1 MRVVSAITLVL
12 LPLAPLAIHAQASD
26 AAFAPDTI
34 VQMPDGPRVTL
45 LHADGGGV
53 AALRLSVPFIESA
66 AEAGA
71 GRMLAALAEQRM
83 AGPARQ
89 IGARVSASRTPWG
102 LAYSVEGA
110 DVDLEYLTYL
120 LRLATAEPRPE
131 RGVVDAIRAELT
143 VDLERQAESPGDRL
157 LFDLRRA
164 AAPELTPL
172 AGSPGSLRLLD
183 EARLRAVWR
192 KSHQSA
198 SMSLVAVTAASPPAL
213 LAMLE
218 AIGLPADRM
227 ADSLATPDPQETGA
241 SPLLLRSWY
250 GEALVD
256 HALAD
261 PHAAVAAYLISQ
273 NIARSGTGVEVGVR
287 LWQLRDRTLI
297 VVAGAARSRRT
308 AASIREAVQA
318 ALGDAVS
325 SLDACVIEDAVDR
338 VGREYRTRARSPGG
352 LVEQVGRMADST
364 DGASDALQYLAGLA
378 RVTAASLSEYLDGLG
393 PPFVVELLP

>member
-1 MRVVSAITLVL
+1 MRVVSGITLVL

-26 AAFAPDTI
+26 ATFAPDTI

-89 IGARVSASRTPWG
+89 IGARVSARRTPWG

-110 DVDLEYLTYL
+110 DVDLEHLTYL

-164 AAPELTPL
+164 AAPDSSPKRLP
-172 AGSPGSLRLLD
+172 SSRWPGSRRISCVMARDGTWLRTCG
-183 EARLRAVWR
+183 RSRPR
-192 KSHQSA
+192 RSRGRCSRSA
-198 SMSLVAVTAASPPAL
+198 SPESSGLVRTSGHAEGSRAPRNAEEG
-213 LAMLE
+213 LE
-218 AIGLPADRM
+218 A
-227 ADSLATPDPQETGA
+227 SC
-241 SPLLLRSWY
+241 
-250 GEALVD
+250 
-256 HALAD
+256 
-261 PHAAVAAYLISQ
+261 
-273 NIARSGTGVEVGVR
+273 
-287 LWQLRDRTLI
+287 
-297 VVAGAARSRRT
+297 
-308 AASIREAVQA
+308 
-318 ALGDAVS
+318 S
-325 SLDACVIEDAVDR
+325 SKLDACFPAR
-338 VGREYRTRARSPGG
+338 YLRA
-352 LVEQVGRMADST
+352 LV
-364 DGASDALQYLAGLA
+364 
-378 RVTAASLSEYLDGLG
+378 
-393 PPFVVELLP
+393 P